1 MQYKTICLQV
11 IQDHPQMYDRLL
23 SNRTLLPT
31 LERFARQ
38 LRTGHQNWKERLL
51 RAKPDS
57 SESQIASEALELALR
72 QLGLSSA
79 SPPLAEDE
87 PFPLADAMAFLRRP
101 TPTA

>member
-1 MQYKTICLQV
+1 MQYKTICLQM
-11 IQDHPQMYDRLL
+11 IQDHPRMYDRLL

-38 LRTGHQNWKERLL
+38 LRASHLHWKERLL

-79 SPPLAEDE
+79 SPPEEDD
-87 PFPLADAMAFLRRP
+87 PFPLADAMAFLRRH